1 MESNLSTLVLENVS
15 TNSSGTYGCRASNDY
30 SAAVSSGGRVNIRG
44 NLFTQLI
51 HKSSSLGVFPAGVFP
66 AGVFPADLSR
76 LGYSRL

>member
-1 MESNLSTLVLENVS
+1 MNKIMVYCRFRDDILLETQMESNLSTLVLENVS

-51 HKSSSLGVFPAGVFP
+51 HKS
-66 AGVFPADLSR
+66 
-76 LGYSRL
+76 

>member
-44 NLFTQLI
+44 NLIT
-51 HKSSSLGVFPAGVFP
+51 
-66 AGVFPADLSR
+66 
-76 LGYSRL
+76 